1 MKWRE
6 NLRKL
11 WKLIFLEESWKGYLA
26 FLLFLLILF
35 YFLFNFLL
43 PHAFQIVDIVA
54 IVSES
59 MEHKNVD
66 DTFYKFFLQ
75 RNFTLEEIRKFDF
88 SDGINRGDVVLVKKI
103 RPEELKVGDV
113 IVFNSPN
120 GKIIHRVISIENGS
134 VTTKGDANPSPLGF
148 EQHISAQQIIGK
160 AYLRIPYLGY
170 PRILLLMLL
179 GV

>member
-66 DTFYKFFLQ
+66 DTFY
-75 RNFTLEEIRKFDF
+75 
-88 SDGINRGDVVLVKKI
+88 
-103 RPEELKVGDV
+103 
-113 IVFNSPN
+113 
-120 GKIIHRVISIENGS
+120 
-134 VTTKGDANPSPLGF
+134 
-148 EQHISAQQIIGK
+148 
-160 AYLRIPYLGY
+160 
-170 PRILLLMLL
+170 
-179 GV
+179 